1 MVSGLL
7 DGSIVAVGEQ
17 GDASFRVSVGPPGSD
32 PHACDIVELVMDVR
46 WLMRSVVYWLF
57 EVNSTFA
64 FLAVGWAQL
73 V

>member
-1 MVSGLL
+1 
-7 DGSIVAVGEQ
+7 
-17 GDASFRVSVGPPGSD
+17 
-32 PHACDIVELVMDVR
+32 MDVR